1 MAKVLEADLD
11 RNGRSMPGIRAL
23 NGIYHQ
29 RQREITKMMTKTSA
43 RFI

>member
-1 MAKVLEADLD
+1 MAKVPETDLD
-11 RNGRSMPGIRAL
+11 RNGRSMLGSRAP
-23 NGIYHQ
+23 NDIYHQ

>member
-1 MAKVLEADLD
+1 MAKVLEAGFD
-11 RNGRSMPGIRAL
+11 RIGGPCSGSELKR
-23 NGIYHQ
+23 IYHQ